1 MGFFFDH
8 IERTQ
13 NTMYSPAT
21 GFILDLC
28 LWTEDYSV
36 LLGPE
41 DMKVTDEVRA
51 NADNLGS

>member
-1 MGFFFDH
+1 MGFFFGR

-13 NTMYSPAT
+13 NTMYSPAK
-21 GFILDLC
+21 GFILDLS

-41 DMKVTDEVRA
+41 DMKVIDEVRA
-51 NADNLGS
+51 SADNLGS